1 MARRLIEFR
10 GFVGWAFPT
19 ISIIGGSASGLR
31 EEVLARFSNSFLVGG
46 NRGTAT
52 NSEVVKSHVAHAL
65 LGVSLEP
72 QPEAG
77 GAQSEGVP

>member
-31 EEVLARFSNSFLVGG
+31 EEVLARFSNSFLGIGVHCTPYVTEARPHK
-46 NRGTAT
+46 NRAIRLRRST
-52 NSEVVKSHVAHAL
+52 L
-65 LGVSLEP
+65 
-72 QPEAG
+72 
-77 GAQSEGVP
+77 